1 MARIRTVKPDLFRH
15 EDLFEAE
22 ADTGLP
28 LRLAFIGLFTVA
40 DREGRFKWRP
50 RQIKLDVL
58 PYDDIDFSRV
68 LDALVT
74 RGFVV
79 KYASDGEEYGCIPSF
94 TTHQV
99 INNREKDSD
108 IPEYDS
114 TELQIPVNTGPSQR
128 VPNACPTRHDLAQ
141 AEGKGREGNKE
152 EEKERNGQHVRDN
165 ADDEVDVEIVSDFDQ
180 FWKAY
185 PKKTGKVAAEKAFKK
200 AKKNLPPTA
209 DLIAI
214 IEAQKQQQQW
224 KKDGGQYIPN
234 PATWLNQGRWEDE
247 PAEVRQQIF
256 SDKVEAGLEGVQAW
270 LASKGVTDA

>member
-1 MARIRTVKPDLFRH
+1 MKRHISIDIKSALANDITVLEWCLLECIHFSSNNETGYCYASKESLRKHIGVSNGQIYKMIDRLENLGLIKKHKHTGHLKTTEKWVEVERG
-15 EDLFEAE
+15 
-22 ADTGLP
+22 DTLQKMENDSPKNGDEP
-28 LRLAFIGLFTVA
+28 LQKMETLLIKKEN
-40 DREGRFKWRP
+40 EGRIEENPPTP
-50 RQIKLDVL
+50 R
-58 PYDDIDFSRV
+58 
-68 LDALVT
+68 
-74 RGFVV
+74 
-79 KYASDGEEYGCIPSF
+79 GEI
-94 TTHQV
+94 
-99 INNREKDSD
+99 
-108 IPEYDS
+108 
-114 TELQIPVNTGPSQR
+114 
-128 VPNACPTRHDLAQ
+128 
-141 AEGKGREGNKE
+141 
-152 EEKERNGQHVRDN
+152 
-165 ADDEVDVEIVSDFDQ
+165 DVEIVSDFDQ

-270 LASKGVTDA
+270 LASKGVADA